1 MTASILSGW
10 LARACSEGPESAL
23 GVDRR
28 SRSIAAIEVATQRCG
43 AAFALLPFV
52 HRAAF
57 LSANAG
63 LWDLPAVCC
72 KLTQDRFMRRV

>member
-1 MTASILSGW
+1 MRATAIYH
-10 LARACSEGPESAL
+10 RFRP
-23 GVDRR
+23 
-28 SRSIAAIEVATQRCG
+28 IAAVEVATQRCG

-63 LWDLPAVCC
+63 LWDLPVVCR